1 MWNDTINHRK
11 SCSIGILCVQV
22 CICRPY
28 FVTLQE
34 KNSNAEM
41 WTTQYFTCDIIH
53 LIIITGRRGLV
64 SVSVLT
70 TWHLMV
76 VHGTDCWCCC
86 CCWDFLYIWSLSL
99 LADVCLIGQV
109 KPLTAREHL
118 LLAVLNTVV
127 IYTFCYCHQRY
138 WCPSSSCCVICCF
151 IWLLSDHST

>member
-1 MWNDTINHRK
+1 MWNDTISHRK

-22 CICRPY
+22 CIC
-28 FVTLQE
+28 TLLLCRRRTAAQRCE
-34 KNSNAEM
+34 LLN
-41 WTTQYFTCDIIH
+41 TFTCDIIH
-53 LIIITGRRGLV
+53 LIIITGRCGLV

-118 LLAVLNTVV
+118 LLAVLNTGV

-138 WCPSSSCCVICCF
+138 WCPSTSCCVICCF